1 MLQRI
6 SLGLMILL
14 LFTSVAVSAFAQSQ
28 VTTYG
33 VIQGTVMD
41 DSGTCLPGV
50 VIVLTN
56 IETNFQSSCNSN
68 DRGRFHGVLLPLG
81 PYQLVATL
89 QGYEV
94 FDKPEVIWLTPGRVV
109 DTWVWLIRQK
119 IVEHGLID

>member
-14 LFTSVAVSAFAQSQ
+14 LFTSVALSAFAQSQ
-28 VTTYG
+28 ATTG

-56 IETNFQSSCNSN
+56 IATNFQRSCTSD
-68 DRGRFHGVLLPLG
+68 DRGRFRGVLLPVG

-89 QGYEV
+89 QGYV
-94 FDKPEVIWLTPGRVV
+94 VIDKPEVIGLTPGRLV
-109 DTWVWLIRQK
+109 DTRIRLIRQK
-119 IVEHGLID
+119 IVEPGLSD